1 MSPTDTTRWNRIV
14 VSPRRSEGAG
24 YGHITSGTSNFRKVN
39 FSLDSTMNLTIKP
52 SFDTTAI
59 FEGWVEPR
67 GDHQF
72 VWQGISGADSLELVL
87 RRNERNFRLDKQKFM
102 WVMEQK
108 DFY

>member
-1 MSPTDTTRWNRIV
+1 
-14 VSPRRSEGAG
+14 
-24 YGHITSGTSNFRKVN
+24 
-39 FSLDSTMNLTIKP
+39 MNLTIKP

-59 FEGWVEPR
+59 FEGRVESR

-108 DFY
+108 DFLLIMAI